1 MSLYRFVYYS
11 AVIGGWT
18 AFLAW
23 MVAELFVLDAAWVVA
38 LARFFSLVLFL
49 ETVPVG
55 IVQTAV
61 VAGVVGAS
69 IATGLNVLAGVANAQ
84 WKRQKKRLPAAILGG
99 AIGGIFGGA
108 IGQVLYDGLGFPRAL
123 GWTIM
128 GLAIGGTEGFFEE
141 SRSKLRNGLI
151 GGGIGGLLGGALFE
165 PVSHLAASGSGMA
178 ARATAFVVLGI
189 AIGALIGLTQL
200 VLKEAWLT
208 VLDGFRPGREL
219 ILGQTVTLLGR
230 GDHLPLP
237 LLGHP
242 GRDLE
247 AEHAKVTRKAD
258 GSYTIED
265 NHSRLGT
272 FLNAKRIEEPVIL
285 GDGDLI
291 KLGANIVRFNLRS
304 GKSTRRVE
312 VPDTPIPAATAGIA
326 PPPLPPGTP
335 ATGQA
340 PPPPLPS
347 PQLPPRPLPIEP
359 QSPPPRPGSPVVNP
373 RIPPPPPPPG

>member
-23 MVAELFVLDAAWVVA
+23 MVAEVFILDAAWVVA

-69 IATGLNVLAGVANAQ
+69 IATGLCVLAGLANAQ

-108 IGQVLYDGLGFPRAL
+108 IGQVLYDGLGFSRAF
-123 GWTIM
+123 GWMIM

-165 PVSHLAASGSGMA
+165 PVSRLAASGSGMA

-237 LLGHP
+237 LLGYP

-247 AEHAKVTRKAD
+247 TEHAKVTRKAD
-258 GSYTIED
+258 GSFTIED

-272 FLNAKRIEEPVIL
+272 LLNGNRIEEPVVL

-304 GKSTRRVE
+304 GKATRRVE
-312 VPDTPIPAATAGIA
+312 VPDAPVPATAGGIA
-326 PPPLPPGTP
+326 PPPPPPGMP

-340 PPPPLPS
+340 PPPVPS
-347 PQLPPRPLPIEP
+347 SQSPPRPLPIEP
-359 QSPPPRPGSPVVNP
+359 QSRPTRPGAPAVNP